1 LAWRGFSFGHEGH
14 EAVAVLALQKLHDDQ
29 AANNPKAMAALEH
42 IRAILGH
49 EDLAAVAVWADWVR
63 LEQTNRL
70 SMSVIH
76 DIKARFPGSD
86 DWHFVDLPLGTTAY
100 SDTAVSANVDDVVH
114 GIGKCI
120 SMLESADRS
129 TKKDRHAVALK
140 FLIHLAGDI
149 HQPLHVACGYYR
161 WNFKGIIRSP
171 APVTIGHLPHDRG
184 GNKLLLAGGSD
195 ELHALWDSD
204 LVFIQAGKHSPTA
217 VTNIV
222 NALKGAFTPNLFPAQ
237 TGDHHGWA
245 AKWATDSIKV
255 AVLAYKGIK
264 VPRIPVPGP
273 HHSKREIPKT
283 TLTSFDKGSYIAA
296 HQNEEKQQLLKASWR
311 LAEMLENINWHN

>member
-1 LAWRGFSFGHEGH
+1 MANDNRGGFYCVSVREADNRQPSVPGGKSAKRFVNCFKFRSAPFLLSACFLGLAWRGFSFGHEGH
-14 EAVAVLALQKLHDDQ
+14 EAVAVLALQKLHEDK
-29 AANNPKAMAALEH
+29 AANDPKATAALEH
-42 IRAILGH
+42 VRTILGN

-63 LEQTNRL
+63 LEQTNHL

-129 TKKDRHAVALK
+129 AKKDRHAVALK
-140 FLIHLAGDI
+140 FLVHLAGDI
-149 HQPLHVACGYYR
+149 HQPL
-161 WNFKGIIRSP
+161 
-171 APVTIGHLPHDRG
+171 
-184 GNKLLLAGGSD
+184 
-195 ELHALWDSD
+195 
-204 LVFIQAGKHSPTA
+204 
-217 VTNIV
+217 
-222 NALKGAFTPNLFPAQ
+222 
-237 TGDHHGWA
+237 
-245 AKWATDSIKV
+245 
-255 AVLAYKGIK
+255 
-264 VPRIPVPGP
+264 
-273 HHSKREIPKT
+273 
-283 TLTSFDKGSYIAA
+283 